1 MNIFISIGTVLL
13 VILSILFIII
23 QLLKYNKN
31 ACMGIFD
38 ALINTASGLST
49 ADITI
54 KITTVMVVL
63 VILGSSGLS
72 IFELHGAYS
81 HEKDALQQG
90 KTVGIIEEKTGAP
103 HQGQADPVK
112 LNANSMLKVE
122 HDSSSF
128 SVYYKNRCILKH
140 SAKNPCIAVGNGTAE
155 YAMSKGSF
163 KIKEKITSKINLKQ
177 FAIKENADTITINF
191 DDIVTI
197 AIKTNNAKDIC
208 TISFQCKPDYN
219 RLWLKLEAY
228 KKEHIYGC
236 GEQFSKLDLKNTTI
250 PLWVEEQGVG
260 RGHDLI
266 TFLATIAHGAGGAWN
281 TTYYPQPT
289 FVSSNNYFLHCN
301 ISSYAQFSFD
311 ETIHRLYFWQIP
323 HSIVIGNYDSAVECI
338 KAVSDVVGRQ
348 PRLPE
353 WVHDGM
359 WLGVQGGTEVVQS
372 KLQDALDSGVR
383 VSAVWVQDWVGKRIT
398 WFGKQLFWNWRY
410 SHELYPDLPAL
421 IKELSHKN
429 IKFLGYINCFL
440 TTDGDLYKEAS
451 QKGYLVKD
459 KTGAVRHIV
468 TTAFPAGIIDLTNP
482 QACRWIKDVIKKNM
496 IDLGLNG
503 WMTDFGEYL
512 ETDMQ
517 LYSGESAE
525 LFHNKYSVQWAKVN
539 YEAIQEAG
547 NLGDI
552 VFFTRAGYAGI
563 SQYSTLI
570 WAGDQLVNW
579 SKNDGLAS
587 VIPAGISLGFCGV
600 GYYHSD
606 IGGYTTLLWIK
617 RSKELFMRWAELSAF
632 TAVMRTHEGNRPE
645 SNWQFNSDKE
655 TLQHLAKMTRIHT
668 ALKPYFE
675 HCKDEYHTNGLPLM
689 RHPYIHYPDDE
700 KLHLFQYQYLLGR
713 DLLVA
718 PVYRKGKKKWEVYLP
733 HDNWIHVWSGK
744 EFSGGTVKIDAPLGQ
759 PPVFYRKDSKFSDI
773 FIKLKTL

>member
-1 MNIFISIGTVLL
+1 MNTIIAMGTILF
-13 VILSILFIII
+13 VILAILFIII
-23 QLLKYNKN
+23 ILLQFDKSRG
-31 ACMGIFD
+31 MGI
-38 ALINTASGLST
+38 LGRYRNTASCLST

-54 KITTVMVVL
+54 TITMVMVAFVM
-63 VILGSSGLS
+63 LGSPGLS
-72 IFELHGAYS
+72 TFELHSAYS
-81 HEKDALQQG
+81 YEKDALQQ
-90 KTVGIIEEKTGAP
+90 EKTGAVIAQKGKALQQVQP
-103 HQGQADPVK
+103 DGSQIDD
-112 LNANSMLKVE
+112 NSMLKVE
-122 HDSSSF
+122 HDESSF
-128 SVYYKNRCILKH
+128 LVYYKNRCILKH
-140 SAKNPCIAVGNGTAE
+140 SANNPCIAVGNGTAE

-163 KIKEKITSKINLKQ
+163 KIKEKIANKINLKK
-177 FAIKENADTITINF
+177 FTIKENSDTITINF
-191 DDIVTI
+191 DDTVTI
-197 AIKTNNAKDIC
+197 AINAKDNC

-236 GEQFSKLDLKNTTI
+236 GEQFSKLDLKNKTI

-266 TFLATIAHGAGGAWN
+266 TFLATISHGAGGAWN

-289 FVSSNNYFLHCN
+289 FVSSNNYFVHCN
-301 ISSYAQFSFD
+301 ISSYAQFSFND
-311 ETIHRLYFWQIP
+311 TNHCLYFWQIP
-323 HSIVIGNYDSAVECI
+323 VSIVIGYYDSAVECI
-338 KAVSDVVGRQ
+338 KAVGDLVGRQ
-348 PRLPE
+348 PRLPA

-468 TTAFPAGIIDLTNP
+468 TTAFPAGVIDLTNP
-482 QACRWIKDVIKKNM
+482 HACRWIKDVIKKNM

-503 WMTDFGEYL
+503 WMADFGEYL
-512 ETDMQ
+512 ETDTQ

-525 LFHNKYSVQWAKVN
+525 LFHNTYSVQWAKVN
-539 YEAIQEAG
+539 YEAIKEAG
-547 NLGDI
+547 KLGDI
-552 VFFTRAGYAGI
+552 VFFTRAGYTGT
-563 SQYSTLI
+563 SQYSPLI

-632 TAVMRTHEGNRPE
+632 TPVMRTHEGNRPE

-675 HCKDEYHTNGLPLM
+675 KCKDEYHTNGLPLI

-759 PPVFYRKDSKFSDI
+759 PPVFYRKDSKLSDL
-773 FIKLKTL
+773 FMKLKDI